1 MERHGLLPFRLV
13 TDRCSAQGRPVH
25 RYGRPVSVRAVIFDL
40 DDTLIVEEAVARASL
55 RAATALCPGV
65 DPGRAEQ
72 VALACA
78 RRAWRAGPHHR
89 LCLDLGF
96 ASWEGLWS
104 SFAGCHP
111 SVDGLREWA
120 PGYRADTWQVAASEL
135 GVGKPGLASAMADAY
150 VDAQRGGHPLID
162 GAATTVRKLAG
173 RVRLGLLTN
182 GPADI
187 QRLKLDQSGL
197 ADYFDAVVISGEV
210 GVGKPSAE
218 AFGRVL
224 DALSVGP
231 DDAVMVGDSW
241 ERDVRGALSAGI
253 APIWVAG
260 GRPVPETLAGVR
272 VIASVGALRDAAPDT
287 RVGWEP

>member
-1 MERHGLLPFRLV
+1 M
-13 TDRCSAQGRPVH
+13 
-25 RYGRPVSVRAVIFDL
+25 SVRAVIFDL
-40 DDTLIVEEAVARASL
+40 DDTLIVEATVARASL
-55 RAATALCPGV
+55 RAAAAPCPGL
-65 DPGRAEQ
+65 DPGHLEQ

-120 PGYRADTWQVAASEL
+120 PGYRADTWQAAASEL
-135 GVGKPGLASAMADAY
+135 GVGKSGLASAMADAY
-150 VDAQRGGHPLID
+150 VEAQRGGHPLID
-162 GAATTVRKLAG
+162 GAAATVRELVG

-197 ADYFDAVVISGEV
+197 ADCFDAVVISGEV
-210 GVGKPSAE
+210 GVGKPSVE

-224 DALSVGP
+224 DGLSVGP

-241 ERDVRGALSAGI
+241 ERDVRGAVSAGI
-253 APIWVAG
+253 APVWVAG
-260 GRPVPETLAGVR
+260 GRQVPEKLADVR
-272 VIASVGALRDAAPDT
+272 VIASVGALRDAAPEAWV
-287 RVGWEP
+287 RREP

>member
-1 MERHGLLPFRLV
+1 M
-13 TDRCSAQGRPVH
+13 
-25 RYGRPVSVRAVIFDL
+25 RAVIFDL
-40 DDTLIVEEAVARASL
+40 DNTLIVEEAVARASL
-55 RAATALCPGV
+55 RAAAAVCPGL

-72 VALACA
+72 VTLARA
-78 RRAWRAGPHHR
+78 RRSWRAGPHHR

-111 SVDGLREWA
+111 SVDELREWA
-120 PGYRADTWQVAASEL
+120 PGYREETWQAAVSEL
-135 GVGKPGLASAMADAY
+135 GVGEPGLASAMAEAY

-162 GAATTVRKLAG
+162 GAAATVRKLAG
-173 RVRLGLLTN
+173 RIRLGLLTN

-197 ADYFDAVVISGEV
+197 ADCFDAVVVSGEV

-241 ERDVRGALSAGI
+241 ERDVRGAVSAGI
-253 APIWVAG
+253 TPIWVAA
-260 GRPVPETLAGVR
+260 GRAVPETLAGVR
-272 VIASVGALRDAAPDT
+272 VISSVGALRDAAPDT
-287 RVGWEP
+287 WIGLDV